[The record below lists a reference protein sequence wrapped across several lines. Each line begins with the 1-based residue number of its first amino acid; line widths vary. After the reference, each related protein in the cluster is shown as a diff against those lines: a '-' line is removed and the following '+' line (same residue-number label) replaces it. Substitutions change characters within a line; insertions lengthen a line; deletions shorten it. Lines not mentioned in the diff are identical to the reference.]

1 MKKIISLLV
10 IAFMATTTF
19 AQSQADLAR
28 QQREL
33 NNLHMKLANAKV
45 TKDAKKQAKALRK
58 EGWMEPAGEASIDK
72 QLTKAQLY
80 GEEMMTN
87 LDGSITPRFL
97 PHTAMN
103 TAGTYN
109 AAYAA
114 ARSACMTEVASMLE
128 TKLASAWKENMDNAQ
143 QSATTSITND
153 KFNERSMGV
162 VNQSISNMIPTVAV
176 YRVLP
181 NGNYQVQVRVVF
193 DKKEIADR
201 MKRSLQKELEMQGDK
216 LDGMVED
223 IICKGL

>member
-1 MKKIISLLV
+1 
-10 IAFMATTTF
+10 
-19 AQSQADLAR
+19 
-28 QQREL
+28 
-33 NNLHMKLANAKV
+33 
-45 TKDAKKQAKALRK
+45 
-58 EGWMEPAGEASIDK
+58 
-72 QLTKAQLY
+72 
-80 GEEMMTN
+80 
-87 LDGSITPRFL
+87 
-97 PHTAMN
+97 
-103 TAGTYN
+103 
-109 AAYAA
+109 
-114 ARSACMTEVASMLE
+114 MLE